1 MEEVVGSNPV
11 APTSLVFSRL
21 QGLSNCYLDSSI
33 FLCLKYPLIF
43 FQDLSPAILLRFS
56 SCPMRQ
62 IRCYRDNIC
71 PLWLY
76 HRHVPWPVKASSSV
90 CRSCACFSRS
100 NAVQNVALCR
110 PLCRLRTAMI
120 LLFRTAGEHQKTCKR
135 VVNLLWYRQEE
146 NHRKRLPLPKELG

>member
-1 MEEVVGSNPV
+1 MVLCRYY
-11 APTSLVFSRL
+11 TVFSYRP
-21 QGLSNCYLDSSI
+21 QGKDSTLYMSWKVMLEIPAYPFLKPKPRNPSSI
-33 FLCLKYPLIF
+33 F
-43 FQDLSPAILLRFS
+43 
-56 SCPMRQ
+56 SCPPRQ

-90 CRSCACFSRS
+90 RHSCACFSRS
-100 NAVQNVALCR
+100 NAFQNVALCR

-120 LLFRTAGEHQKTCKR
+120 LLFRTAGEHQRTCKR

-146 NHRKRLPLPKELG
+146 NHRKRLPLPKNLTAKRFNR